1 MTPTKSPSPS
11 PKPTPES
18 QITSSSLSPFQK
30 SVLLLLLQIPPGR
43 FTTYAVLASH
53 LSTSPRAVG
62 NALRR
67 NPFAPQV
74 PCHRVVATGGL
85 LGGFKGKV
93 GGRDGADHPRLEEKR
108 ALLLSEGV
116 KTWGREGRVT
126 GRAFDEFV

>member
-1 MTPTKSPSPS
+1 MLPTNNTPSPEPPSPS
-11 PKPTPES
+11 T
-18 QITSSSLSPFQK
+18 QITTSSLPPFQK

-43 FTTYAVLASH
+43 FTTYAILATH

-93 GGRDGADHPRLEEKR
+93 GGRDGADHPRLAEKR

-126 GRAFDEFV
+126 GRAYDEFV